1 MEVNQTKID
10 NKYYYK
16 ITFNSGEKVEL
27 NRWEIETLRS
37 LLNECLDSEYY
48 DRDQMHYPDYHKNKL
63 MITPTKDREIAKLKE
78 QCEQEKKKNDEL
90 KKEIRKAK
98 DDLAELK
105 DYMSSTIAS
114 FFAAKDKKFLKKL
127 ERELMQKIMDNCCED
142 SEMEIELISER

>member
-1 MEVNQTKID
+1 MEVNQTKYD
-10 NKYYYK
+10 NKYYYS
-16 ITFNSGEKVEL
+16 ILFDSGERIEL

-37 LLNECLDSEYY
+37 LLNEYLDSEYY
-48 DRDQMHYPDYHKNKL
+48 DKNQMHYPDYHKNKL

-105 DYMSSTIAS
+105 DYVSSFIAS
-114 FFAAKDKKFLKKL
+114 IFAAKDKKFLKKL
-127 ERELMQKIMDNCCED
+127 EREFMQKIMDNCCED
-142 SEMEIELISER
+142 SEMDIEITWNR